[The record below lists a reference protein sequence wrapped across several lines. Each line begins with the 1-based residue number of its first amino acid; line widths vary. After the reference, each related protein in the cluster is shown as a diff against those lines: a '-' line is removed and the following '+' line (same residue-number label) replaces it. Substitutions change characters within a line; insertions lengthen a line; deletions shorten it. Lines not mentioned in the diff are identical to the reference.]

1 MRTSKTKPLALAA
14 SVRKFLESVDV
25 VERRLF
31 GRLIVDCDAEDLAE
45 LRAKLAQLLE
55 LPADRKRTRSSDPAT
70 SHQAGEII
78 AGAVR
83 GVQRLILE
91 QFEQRPG
98 RHFSARDLERLN
110 VFDEQPHGMVRKRV
124 SELAS
129 SGWLEIIGTEK
140 RHGTSPAT
148 TYRLPPGVEQ
158 LVKDAKAAAP
168 CKYS

>member
-1 MRTSKTKPLALAA
+1 MRTAKTKPLALAA

-55 LPADRKRTRSSDPAT
+55 LPAARKRTRSTDPAT
-70 SHQAGEII
+70 SHELI

-83 GVQRLILE
+83 GVQQKILE
-91 QFEQRPG
+91 QFAKRPG
-98 RHFSARDLERLN
+98 RHFSARDLERLA
-110 VFDEQPHGMVRKRV
+110 VFADQTHGMVRKRV

-129 SGWLEIIGTEK
+129 SGWLDVIGTEK

-148 TYRLPPGVEQ
+148 TYRLPPGVAE
-158 LVKDAKAAAP
+158 LVREAKAAAATEVWP
-168 CKYS
+168 VI